1 MKSILLILF
10 VSSYNLTAQTE
21 NVKWDK
27 KLVSYSIQSNH
38 DVRDY
43 SLQAESI
50 SQLVVKSFALL
61 YWFFISDLD
70 GDNCPFRPS
79 CSRFLID
86 AVKETNLP
94 QGILMFFDRF
104 TRDTNIFNRENKY
117 PHYGDSHFYDPVTL
131 YTLDEE
137 KIKYLPPHTRVQG
150 E

>member
-1 MKSILLILF
+1 MKSLLLILL
-10 VSSYNLTAQTE
+10 VSSFNLTAQTE
-21 NVKWDK
+21 TVRWDK
-27 KLVSYSIQSNH
+27 KFVSYSIQSKH
-38 DVRDY
+38 DIRDY

-50 SQLVVKSFALL
+50 SQLAVKSFALL

-86 AVKETNLP
+86 AVSETNLP
-94 QGILMFFDRF
+94 QGVLIFFDRF
-104 TRDTNIFNRENKY
+104 TRDTNVFNRENKY
-117 PHYGDSHFYDPVTL
+117 PRYEDSRFYDPVTL
-131 YTLDEE
+131 YALDEE